1 MWGEAWVGPSTG
13 AKGAVRTCGQGLPQP
28 QLSELLTVPWPG
40 SALSAQDCSTC
51 LESDHTGDAFPP
63 ECGKKSWAPRSS
75 VRGSVINRPVHRAQA
90 SCLCHWGPT
99 RICDLTADRSGAARS
114 RTQEARPGP
123 CVWVCVGA
131 HTPLRGK
138 PGMQGDPSSADDRAP
153 QQEGE
158 TKPERLHGKPDIV
171 RRAGVG

>member
-1 MWGEAWVGPSTG
+1 MWAGSPLAT
-13 AKGAVRTCGQGLPQP
+13 AVA
-28 QLSELLTVPWPG
+28 ELLTVPWPG

-90 SCLCHWGPT
+90 SCLCHWGLT
-99 RICDLTADRSGAARS
+99 GICDLTADRSGAAGS

-123 CVWVCVGA
+123 RVWVCVWA

-138 PGMQGDPSSADDRAP
+138 PGMQGDSSSADDGAP

-158 TKPERLHGKPDIV
+158 TKPERLHGKPDMSGEQGLAESMSL
-171 RRAGVG
+171 RTHCALPRL